1 MSFWQL
7 LAPLGPLTGPDGC
20 AAAPRRAPAP
30 TRAVRLV
37 RAGPDRGDDTWGKG
51 QVQALFLKPVSA
63 YSVCIALLLNVCDL
77 LCSGSKQ
84 LV

>member
-1 MSFWQL
+1 M
-7 LAPLGPLTGPDGC
+7 GC

-51 QVQALFLKPVSA
+51 QVLAYLFACVRFA
-63 YSVCIALLLNVCDL
+63 VCIERCAASYGLIGCLEWWAVFKFLMHDFADC
-77 LCSGSKQ
+77 
-84 LV
+84 